1 MGRKNMKVNLC
12 SACDVPKLAEMNKY
26 LIEDEKSDNPM
37 QLVELEHRMSEFLD
51 TDYNAYLFVEENDVV
66 GYALVRK
73 QEDGFYL
80 RQFYIDRDHRKKHFG
95 TAAFKELIKILNTD
109 NIFVDVLPWNER
121 GLSFWKSLGFKEAAI
136 SMKLK

>member
-1 MGRKNMKVNLC
+1 MKYMKVNLC

-80 RQFYIDRDHRKKHFG
+80 RQFYIDRNHREKHFG
-95 TAAFKELIKILNTD
+95 TTAFKELIKILNTD
-109 NIFVDVLPWNER
+109 NITVDVLPWNER

>member
-1 MGRKNMKVNLC
+1 MKVNLC

-37 QLVELEHRMSEFLD
+37 QLVELEHRMSEFLN
-51 TDYNAYLFVEENDVV
+51 TDYNAYFFVEENEVV
-66 GYALVRK
+66 GYALVRNLP
-73 QEDGFYL
+73 EGLYL
-80 RQFYIDRDHRKKHFG
+80 RQFFIDRDFRRKHYG
-95 TAAFKELIKILNTD
+95 TQAFNELLKVLNTN
-109 NIFVDVLPWNER
+109 NILIDVLPWNER

>member
-1 MGRKNMKVNLC
+1 MKVNLC

-37 QLVELEHRMSEFLD
+37 QLVELEQRMSEFLD
-51 TDYNAYLFVEENDVV
+51 TDYNAYFFVEENEVV
-66 GYALVRK
+66 GYALVRNLP
-73 QEDGFYL
+73 EGFYL
-80 RQFYIDRDHRKKHFG
+80 RQFFIDRDFRRKHYG
-95 TAAFKELIKILNTD
+95 TQAFNELLKVLDTN
-109 NIFVDVLPWNER
+109 NIGIDVLPWNER

>member
-1 MGRKNMKVNLC
+1 MKIILC

-51 TDYNAYLFVEENDVV
+51 TDYNAYFFVEENEVV
-66 GYALVRK
+66 GYALVRNLP
-73 QEDGFYL
+73 EGFYL
-80 RQFYIDRDHRKKHFG
+80 RQFFIDRDFRRKHYG
-95 TAAFKELIKILNTD
+95 TQAFNELLKVLNTD
-109 NIFVDVLPWNER
+109 NICIDVLPWNER

>member
-1 MGRKNMKVNLC
+1 MKVNLC

-51 TDYNAYLFVEENDVV
+51 TDYNAYFFVEENKVV
-66 GYALVRK
+66 GYALVRNLP
-73 QEDGFYL
+73 EGFYL
-80 RQFYIDRDHRKKHFG
+80 RQFFIDRDFRRKHYG
-95 TAAFKELIKILNTD
+95 TQAFNELLKVLNTD
-109 NIFVDVLPWNER
+109 NIGIDVLPWNVR